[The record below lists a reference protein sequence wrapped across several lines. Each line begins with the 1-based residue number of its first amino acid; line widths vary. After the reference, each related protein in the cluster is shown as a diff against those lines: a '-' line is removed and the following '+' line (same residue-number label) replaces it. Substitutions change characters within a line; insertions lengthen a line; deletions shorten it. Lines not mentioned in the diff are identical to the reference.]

1 MHENPRIF
9 VSSYTLRK
17 CSKTVD
23 FIHFRRYNTNG
34 NRVIFFQYFI
44 RFLKLYE
51 SIGEYKM
58 REKIENFIAMSGATL
73 LIAVGTYFFKFPN
86 NFTFGGITGLAVLIA
101 KTGLISAADFS
112 FVANMSLLILGA
124 VILGKKFVAKTAY
137 CSVLLSV
144 ALSLFERIFPMN
156 QPFTKQPMLEVM
168 FAIALPA
175 LGSAILFNIGSSS
188 GGTDIIAMIL
198 KKYSSFNIGPALMLS
213 DLLITIAGFF
223 IFDIK
228 TGLYSLLGLTIRSF
242 MVDTFIENF
251 NLSKYFN
258 VVCDDPEP
266 ICDFIVHELNRSAS
280 VFHATGA
287 YSGQDKAIVLTAL
300 NRTQAVRLRNFI
312 KITDPK
318 AFILISNTSEII
330 GKGFHSI

>member
-1 MHENPRIF
+1 MLDKGKHF
-9 VSSYTLRK
+9 LLLTVSTL
-17 CSKTVD
+17 
-23 FIHFRRYNTNG
+23 IMA
-34 NRVIFFQYFI
+34 I
-44 RFLKLYE
+44 
-51 SIGEYKM
+51 
-58 REKIENFIAMSGATL
+58 
-73 LIAVGTYFFKFPN
+73 GTYFFKFTN

-101 KTGLISAADFS
+101 KTGLMTAGDFN
-112 FVANMSLLILGA
+112 FVASMTLL
-124 VILGKKFVAKTAY
+124 VIGMIVLGKKFAAKTAY
-137 CSVLLSV
+137 CSILLSV
-144 ALSLFERIFPMN
+144 TLSFLERVCPMKA
-156 QPFTKQPMLEVM
+156 PLTDQPMLELC

-198 KKYSSFNIGPALMLS
+198 KKSSSFNIGPALMLS

-258 VVCDDPEP
+258 FVCDDPEP
-266 ICDFIVHELNRSAS
+266 ICAFIVHELNRSAS

-287 YSGQDKAIVLTAL
+287 YSGQDKSIVLTAL

>member
-1 MHENPRIF
+1 MKNLIP
-9 VSSYTLRK
+9 K
-17 CSKTVD
+17 
-23 FIHFRRYNTNG
+23 
-34 NRVIFFQYFI
+34 RVM
-44 RFLKLYE
+44 
-51 SIGEYKM
+51 EY
-58 REKIENFIAMSGATL
+58 IIITF
-73 LIAVGTYFFKFPN
+73 AVVLMDVGIYVFKFPN
-86 NFTFGGITGLAVLIA
+86 NFSFGGVSGMAVVFSHFIPM
-101 KTGLISAADFS
+101 TSAQINL
-112 FVANMSLLILGA
+112 VINLILL
-124 VILGKKFVAKTAY
+124 VIGFIVLGRDFGVKTAY
-137 CSVLLSV
+137 VTVVSSLLLNV
-144 ALSLFERIFPMN
+144 FEKAFPMDRALTGN
-156 QPFTKQPMLEVM
+156 IMLELC

-266 ICDFIVHELNRSAS
+266 ICNFIVHELNRSAS

-330 GKGFHSI
+330 GKGFHSV